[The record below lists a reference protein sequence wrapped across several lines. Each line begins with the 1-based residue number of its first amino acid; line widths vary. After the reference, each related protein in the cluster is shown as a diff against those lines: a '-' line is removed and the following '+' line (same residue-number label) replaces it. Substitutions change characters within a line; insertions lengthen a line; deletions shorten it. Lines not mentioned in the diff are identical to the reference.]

1 MSSLHSKSPDEGH
14 LSMVLGKEA
23 QQAAMLQL
31 GHPCLQVGSQ
41 SSSSWQLR

>member
-1 MSSLHSKSPDEGH
+1 MSSLHSKSPEEGY

-31 GHPCLQVGSQ
+31 GQACLQVGSQ
-41 SSSSWQLR
+41 SSSSWQVR